1 MKLISRVK
9 YCAILKMPVF
19 NWVFG
24 NFINSTQ
31 NLINDTEKSIVIERN
46 PGFDK
51 KQSLSFK
58 T

>member
-1 MKLISRVK
+1 MLIRRVK

-24 NFINSTQ
+24 NLINSTQ
-31 NLINDTEKSIVIERN
+31 NLISDTEKSITIERN

-51 KQSLSFK
+51 KQSLFFK